1 MNADVGTKIVHLTTV
16 HPAYDIRI
24 FHKEAKTLAR
34 AGYNVILIA
43 QHDKEEIV
51 DGVRIIPLPRPKNR
65 LSRFFILTWRA
76 FFIAIRQRGQIYH
89 FHDPELIPVGIA
101 LRLAGK
107 KVIYDVH
114 EDLPRQILSK
124 PWIPRWLRSILAKI
138 SQMLGKLAGK
148 CLNGI
153 VVVTPN
159 IANHFPEKKT
169 VVVQNFPLLSELT
182 LAQSTVYSGRPLNI
196 AYIGGI
202 TLIRGA
208 IEMVKA
214 MEFLPLHIP
223 AKLFLAGRFE
233 SSSLEEKVRKMAGWS
248 RVEYLGWLD
257 RQKVIELLNNVRVG
271 IVILHHEPNY
281 VESQPTKLF
290 EYMAAGLPVVASDF
304 PLWRQIVQEV
314 GCGLLVDPLDPK
326 AISQAITWLLEH
338 PTEAEDMGKR
348 GKQAVLEKY
357 NWEKEAEKL
366 LKFYEKLM

>member
-1 MNADVGTKIVHLTTV
+1 MEEKIVHFTTV
-16 HPAYDIRI
+16 HPAFDIRI
-24 FHKEAKTLAR
+24 FHKEAKTLAQ
-34 AGYNVILIA
+34 AGYNVTLIA
-43 QHDKEEIV
+43 QHEKEEIV
-51 DGVRIIPLPRPKNR
+51 NGVRIIPLPRSKNR
-65 LSRFFILTWRA
+65 LSRFLILTWRA
-76 FFIAIRQRGQIYH
+76 FFTAIRQRAQIYH

-124 PWIPRWLRSILAKI
+124 PWIPRSLRSFVAKMA
-138 SQMLGKLAGK
+138 QMLEKLAAK

-153 VVVTPN
+153 VAVTPN

-169 VVVQNFPLLSELT
+169 VIVQNFPLLSELT
-182 LAQSTVYSGRPLNI
+182 LAQSTVYSERPLSI

-202 TLIRGA
+202 AFIRGA

-223 AKLFLAGRFE
+223 AKLFVAGTFE
-233 SSSLEEKVRKMAGWS
+233 SSSLEEKLRNLAGWS
-248 RVEYLGWLD
+248 RVEYLGWLN
-257 RQKVIELLNNVRVG
+257 RQKVMELLNNVRVG
-271 IVILHHEPNY
+271 LVIIHPEPNY
-281 VESQPTKLF
+281 IESQPIKLF

-338 PTEAEDMGKR
+338 PTEAEAMGKR
-348 GKQAVLEKY
+348 GKQAVLDKY
-357 NWEKEAEKL
+357 NWEREAEKL
-366 LKFYEKLM
+366 LKFYEKLI

>member
-1 MNADVGTKIVHLTTV
+1 MKEKIVHFTTV
-16 HPAYDIRI
+16 HPAFDIRI
-24 FHKEAKTLAR
+24 FHKEAKTLAQ

-43 QHDKEEIV
+43 QYEKEEIV
-51 DGVRIIPLPRPKNR
+51 NGVRIIPLPRPKTR
-65 LSRFFILTWRA
+65 LSRFLILTWRT
-76 FFIAIRQRGQIYH
+76 FFIAFRQRAQIYH

-101 LRLAGK
+101 LRLTGK

-114 EDLPRQILSK
+114 EDLPKQILSK
-124 PWIPRWLRSILAKI
+124 PWIPCWLRPIVAKMAQVLEKI
-138 SQMLGKLAGK
+138 AAK

-159 IANHFPEKKT
+159 IASHFPEKKT
-169 VVVQNFPLLSELT
+169 VLVQNFPLLSELT
-182 LAQSTVYSGRPLNI
+182 LAESTVYSERPLNI
-196 AYIGGI
+196 AYVGGI
-202 TLIRGA
+202 AFIRGA

-223 AKLFLAGRFE
+223 AKLFLAGTFE
-233 SSSLEEKVRKMAGWS
+233 SSSLEKKLRTLTGWS
-248 RVEYLGWLD
+248 RVEYLGWLN
-257 RQKVIELLNNVRVG
+257 RRKVMELLNNVRVG
-271 IVILHHEPNY
+271 LVIFHPEPNNI
-281 VESQPTKLF
+281 ESQPIKLF

-326 AISQAITWLLEH
+326 TISRAITWLLEH
-338 PTEAEDMGKR
+338 PTEAEAMGKR

-366 LKFYEKLM
+366 LKFYENLI

>member
-1 MNADVGTKIVHLTTV
+1 MEEKIVHFTTV
-16 HPAYDIRI
+16 HPAFDIRI
-24 FHKEAKTLAR
+24 FHKEAKTLAH
-34 AGYNVILIA
+34 AGYNVILIG
-43 QHDKEEIV
+43 QHEKEEIV

-65 LSRFFILTWRA
+65 LIRFLILTWRA
-76 FFIAIRQRGQIYH
+76 FFIAVRQRAQIYH

-101 LRLAGK
+101 LRLVGK
-107 KVIYDVH
+107 KVIYDAH

-124 PWIPRWLRSILAKI
+124 PWIPRPLRSFVAKI
-138 SQMLGKLAGK
+138 AQMLEKLAAK
-148 CLNGI
+148 SLNGI

-169 VVVQNFPLLSELT
+169 VVVQNFPLLSELS
-182 LAQSTVYSGRPLNI
+182 LAQSTVYSERPLSI
-196 AYIGGI
+196 AYVGGI
-202 TLIRGA
+202 AFIRGA

-223 AKLFLAGRFE
+223 AKLFLAGTFE
-233 SSSLEEKVRKMAGWS
+233 SSSLEEKLRNLAGWS
-248 RVEYLGWLD
+248 RVEYLGWLN
-257 RQKVIELLNNVRVG
+257 RQKVMELLNNVRVG
-271 IVILHHEPNY
+271 LVILHPEPNHI
-281 VESQPTKLF
+281 ESQPIKLF

-338 PTEAEDMGKR
+338 PTEAEAMGKR
-348 GKQAVLEKY
+348 GKQAVLDRY

-366 LKFYEKLM
+366 LKFYENLI